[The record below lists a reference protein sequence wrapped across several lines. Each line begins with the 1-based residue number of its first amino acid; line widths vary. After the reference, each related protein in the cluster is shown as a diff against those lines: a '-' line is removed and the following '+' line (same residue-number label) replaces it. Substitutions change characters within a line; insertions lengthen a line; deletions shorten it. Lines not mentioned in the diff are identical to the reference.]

1 MTDKELTAQEELDQI
16 EERVKN
22 EVREAVK
29 EFIKSNDEFGAD
41 EIRNRIND
49 DGIISEIVDGA
60 VPVYNYTITKIG
72 TLPEI
77 FHHENELPP
86 AFDGKETPI
95 NVIATSIY
103 EILEEIAY
111 DTLDDYLEE
120 ICDQEGIVDKE
131 FLDNN

>member
-29 EFIKSNDEFGAD
+29 EFINSNDEFGAD

-60 VPVYNYTITKIG
+60 VPIYNYDITKLG

-77 FHHENELPP
+77 FQHENTLPP
-86 AFDGKETPI
+86 AFDGKDTPI